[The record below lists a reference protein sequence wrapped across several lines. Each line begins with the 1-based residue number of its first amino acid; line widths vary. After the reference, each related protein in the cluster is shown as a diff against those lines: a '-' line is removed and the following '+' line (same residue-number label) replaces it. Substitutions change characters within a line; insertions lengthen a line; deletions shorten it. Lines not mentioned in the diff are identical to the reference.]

1 MPMSMEHARVL
12 PHKGALIVLRRNL
25 LELVTRL
32 AGSSATDEEYSFD
45 NAVTALM
52 RVFIAHSE
60 DGTQTMFPLWVS
72 SLKFSVQQLNLNLE
86 PCDMDEEAKEE
97 RRRYVFSSSA
107 GSKKKES
114 VT

>member
-32 AGSSATDEEYSFD
+32 AGPSATDEYSFD
-45 NAVTALM
+45 SAVTALM

-107 GSKKKES
+107 GSKKRKA
-114 VT
+114 